1 MVAADRKIGGFNGTW
16 GSGDAVDRKIKL
28 LKGEGVL
35 FEPDGR
41 VSTTSLHT
49 FGDAPI
55 NMEEHIEE
63 AKPKKRK
70 LDGESSSDANIEAT
84 IMEMVRARG
93 AEKTC

>member
-55 NMEEHIEE
+55 KMEE

-70 LDGESSSDANIEAT
+70 LDGESSSDANIEVT

>member
-28 LKGEGVL
+28 SKGEGVV

-55 NMEEHIEE
+55 KEE

-84 IMEMVRARG
+84 IMEMVRTRG
-93 AEKTC
+93 ADKTC